1 VAGPGF
7 GVRPD
12 HQVLTG
18 SVGSIFILKKIQ
30 NIIVLVKKQ
39 KSTGYNR
46 VLPGQPAGSAGSW
59 LFIFFH
65 QLGPVPA
72 PGWPGFKTMLSPA
85 ATNIVVWYCKK
96 TQFFTGRIHHKLW
109 LCRMFTKITRSI
121 SLLLL
126 VRRNHMNSVAILHC
140 SREQW
145 RHSPMFRPD
154 RVRSKAKNALNRV

>member
-46 VLPGQPAGSAGSW
+46 VLPGRRVSPPGHTGSW
-59 LFIFFH
+59 FFYFFIN
-65 QLGPVPA
+65 PVR
-72 PGWPGFKTMLSPA
+72 FQS
-85 ATNIVVWYCKK
+85 
-96 TQFFTGRIHHKLW
+96 
-109 LCRMFTKITRSI
+109 
-121 SLLLL
+121 
-126 VRRNHMNSVAILHC
+126 
-140 SREQW
+140 
-145 RHSPMFRPD
+145 
-154 RVRSKAKNALNRV
+154 